1 MNKDKQILILTQ
13 RIELL
18 EKQNEDLRAEN
29 QEMKL
34 QVEESKRFA
43 NMPIKT
49 KADAESKEKYNNN
62 YLNIKKNT
70 TDKKISGLI
79 KKSMEETRNNGKI
92 IL

>member
-1 MNKDKQILILTQ
+1 MASIWSTNTGNITNVLGDFDKYNKRCFVFYKNPV
-13 RIELL
+13 IE
-18 EKQNEDLRAEN
+18 D
-29 QEMKL
+29 
-34 QVEESKRFA
+34 
-43 NMPIKT
+43 IKT